1 MDMNKTFFLNKQ
13 IHTPQWRVVDAQGQ
27 VVGRLATQVADML
40 RGKDRAHY
48 TPHADSGDYVVIIN
62 ADKVVFTGDKL
73 KNKTYEWYTGYIGG
87 LKSLTAQQMMARK
100 PEEILRLAVKGMLPK
115 SKLSNAIIKKL
126 KIYVGSE
133 HPHQSQ
139 ITK

>member
-126 KIYVGSE
+126 KIYTGSE